1 MERSARS
8 IVAVVPARD
17 EAPRIERVV
26 RTLPS
31 VVEHVVVVDDGSVD
45 DTARVASNADP
56 RVEILRHEEAR
67 GVGAAI
73 AAGYVRALELGA
85 ACAVVLAGDGQM
97 DPADLPALLSPV
109 LDGYADY
116 AKGSRISWPG
126 GASAFPVDRLFGV
139 VVLAAATRL
148 ATGLDVDDA
157 QCGYT
162 AIGRRALEAIDWSET
177 WRGFGYPNDLLVRCA
192 RLGLRVVEVPV
203 RPIYDGAPSRMSIR
217 HVPAIAAMLSR
228 AMAARMLRR

>member
-1 MERSARS
+1 MR

-17 EAPRIERVV
+17 EAPRIGNVV
-26 RTLPS
+26 RTMPAI
-31 VVEHVVVVDDGSVD
+31 VERTIVIDDGSVD
-45 DTARVASNADP
+45 ETADVARTADARVE
-56 RVEILRHEEAR
+56 VIRHEASL

-73 AAGYVRALELGA
+73 ARGYRRAIELEAG
-85 ACAVVLAGDGQM
+85 CAVVMAGDGQM
-97 DPADLPALLSPV
+97 DPRDLDALAAPV

-126 GASAFPVDRLFGV
+126 GAAAFPLDRLVGV
-139 VVLAAATRL
+139 VALAAATRL
-148 ATGLDVDDA
+148 ATGLHVDDA

-162 AIGRRALEAIDWSET
+162 AIGRRALDAIDWSET

-203 RPIYDGAPSRMSIR
+203 RPVYEGAPSRMSVR
-217 HVPAIAAMLSR
+217 HVPPIAAMLAR
-228 AMAARMLRR
+228 AMAARWLRR